1 MGRCVTFIEELPV
14 VKLTAAR
21 ARLVARSGEEAYI
34 RVFDLALWRQFI
46 ANEVARLREY
56 DSVERG
62 RVLRFTRKRPDHG

>member
-14 VKLTAAR
+14 VKLTAGR
-21 ARLVARSGEEAYI
+21 ARLVARSGDEAYI

-56 DSVERG
+56 DSVERE
-62 RVLRFTRKRPDHG
+62 RVVPFPKGKRAGH